1 MMRVAIIGA
10 GLSGLL
16 LANALKEKMCV
27 TLFEK
32 ARGVGGRMST
42 RRADPFS
49 FDHGAPF
56 FTACTPAFRA
66 FLAPF
71 MQAGVVAPWQG
82 RFIGLDA
89 DGGGESDLDDGTRLV
104 GTPRMNGLCKAL
116 SQGLDVRLSCEV
128 APLQKRHANQ
138 WHLASA
144 QGDPLGAFDWVISSA
159 PAPQTQRLFGATG
172 VPPAT
177 LAPPPMAG
185 CFSLMLGT
193 HTPWARDWAGARLQ
207 NDPLSWISCDST
219 KPGRRRD
226 VTSIVAQAHGAWVK
240 AHLDE
245 DLARVEAHMIEA
257 TCRVLSIAHGD
268 IVHRSLHRW
277 RYAFA
282 EDAQNQD
289 AFLDAALGLACTGE
303 QTRTGGVEALWHSAQ
318 NLGHQIA
325 AHIT

>member
-1 MMRVAIIGA
+1 MMRVAMIGA

-16 LANALKEKMCV
+16 LANALKEKTRV

-42 RRADPFS
+42 RRAEPFS

-66 FLAPF
+66 FLEPF

-82 RFIGLDA
+82 RFVRLGA
-89 DGGGESDLDDGTRLV
+89 DGAGESDLDKETRFV
-104 GTPRMNGLCKAL
+104 GTPHMNGLCKDL

-128 APLQKRHANQ
+128 APLQRRHENQ
-138 WHLASA
+138 WHLAST

-159 PAPQTQRLFGATG
+159 PAPQTQRLFAASG

-185 CFSLMLGT
+185 CFSLMLGV
-193 HTPWARDWAGARLQ
+193 HEPWARDWAGARLQ
-207 NDPLSWISCDST
+207 DCPLSWIICDAT
-219 KPGRRRD
+219 KPGRRREAA
-226 VTSIVAQAHGAWVK
+226 SLVAQAHGAWAQ

-245 DLARVEAHMIEA
+245 DLALVEAHMIEA
-257 TCRVLSIAHGD
+257 TCRVLSIAQGD
-268 IVHRSLHRW
+268 IVYRSLHRW

-282 EDAQNQD
+282 QGARNQD
-289 AFLDAALGLACTGE
+289 AFLDAALGLASTGE
-303 QTRTGGVEALWHSAQ
+303 ETREGGVEALWHSAQ
-318 NLGHQIA
+318 NLGHQIV